1 GIDYGL
7 AKTAT
12 LIHAARD
19 EVDNSMLFDAG
30 DMIQGTPLANYV
42 AKVDP
47 IEEGEVHPQIQ
58 AMNSLEY
65 DVGVVGNHEFNYGLD
80 FLDIVING
88 ADYPIVNANVYKADE
103 PEETYFEPYEI
114 VEKEIIDN
122 TGEVST
128 VNVGVIGFTPPQ
140 IMVYDKEH
148 LTGEVITE
156 DIVETAEKFVPQM
169 KEEGADV
176 VIALAHSGLD
186 VNEEGKHKSGNAVYD
201 LAKVDNIDAVLFGH
215 AHENFPGDSTFDNRE
230 GINNETGHIHG
241 VPAVMAGHWGNHVG
255 VLDLALVLNDDGQWI
270 VDKESSKSQLIS
282 DTAYTLDDETI
293 VNDVKTYHEATL
305 EYVTEKIGETEIPLY
320 SFFTRVMDDSS
331 TQIVNMAQIDFAT
344 NWIEENAPE
353 YS

>member
-1 GIDYGL
+1 MTIPFNFSSDTVMADSDDERSTELRLMETTDLHGNIMPYDYYKNTDEGIDYGL

-47 IEEGEVHPQIQ
+47 IEEGEIHPQIQ

-65 DVGVVGNHEFNYGLD
+65 DVGIVGNHEFNYGLD

-88 ADYPIVNANVYKADE
+88 AEHPIVNANVYKADE
-103 PEETYFEPYEI
+103 PEENYFEPYEI
-114 VEKEIIDN
+114 VEKEIVDN

-156 DIVETAEKFVPQM
+156 DIVETAEKFVP
-169 KEEGADV
+169 
-176 VIALAHSGLD
+176 
-186 VNEEGKHKSGNAVYD
+186 
-201 LAKVDNIDAVLFGH
+201 
-215 AHENFPGDSTFDNRE
+215 
-230 GINNETGHIHG
+230 
-241 VPAVMAGHWGNHVG
+241 
-255 VLDLALVLNDDGQWI
+255 
-270 VDKESSKSQLIS
+270 
-282 DTAYTLDDETI
+282 
-293 VNDVKTYHEATL
+293 
-305 EYVTEKIGETEIPLY
+305 
-320 SFFTRVMDDSS
+320 
-331 TQIVNMAQIDFAT
+331 
-344 NWIEENAPE
+344 
-353 YS
+353 